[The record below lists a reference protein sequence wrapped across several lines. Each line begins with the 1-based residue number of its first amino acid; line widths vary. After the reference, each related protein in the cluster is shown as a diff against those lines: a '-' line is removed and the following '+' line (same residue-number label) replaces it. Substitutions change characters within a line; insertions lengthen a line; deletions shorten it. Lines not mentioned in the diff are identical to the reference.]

1 MKRIHRS
8 VLQVAAAARCGLMSS
23 LSKGAL
29 VGLLLTNAA
38 GCGAVFPEV
47 ATPLRVV
54 PPNREMTPPPP
65 ADLIYLEVAGAH
77 IPNKTRDGRSLGE
90 NEDAAPDPFAIVFI
104 GEDELFRTPV
114 ESGSFAPTWELQ
126 PNGNYKIP
134 TGKSVQIELV
144 DSNSMSNQ
152 SICLKTLRDLHDEV
166 AAGESQLD
174 LLCEGGS
181 RILVTVGPA
190 RPRLGLGLFYEVVM
204 GSINVTRLHSYSPAA
219 RAGVKKG
226 DSILEIMGK
235 KVENLEDG
243 EAQSLIN
250 ANAQIGVE
258 LLIKHE
264 NGQVKKIKIKEGA
277 VYPLRKEFD
286 QQQTLSE

>member
-1 MKRIHRS
+1 MKRMDRIVTKMVAVARS
-8 VLQVAAAARCGLMSS
+8 GLG
-23 LSKGAL
+23 LPILGAL
-29 VGLLLTNAA
+29 LASLA

-54 PPNREMTPPPP
+54 PPNREITPPPP
-65 ADLIYLEVAGAH
+65 PDLIYIEVAGAH
-77 IPNKTRDGRSLGE
+77 IPSKTRDGRSWGE
-90 NEDAAPDPFAIVFI
+90 GEGAAPDPFAIVFV
-104 GEDELFRTPV
+104 GENELYRTPV
-114 ESGSFAPTWELQ
+114 ESGSLSPTWELQ
-126 PNGNYKIP
+126 PSGNYKIP
-134 TGKSVQIELV
+134 VGTDLQVELL

-152 SICLKTLRDLHDEV
+152 SICLKTVGDLHEEV

-174 LLCEGGS
+174 LLCEGGA
-181 RILVTVGPA
+181 RIMLTIGPA
-190 RPRLGLGLFYEVVM
+190 RPRLGLGLFYEVVL
-204 GSINVTRLHSYSPAA
+204 GNINVTRLHSYSPAA
-219 RAGVKKG
+219 RAGVKAG

-250 ANAQIGVE
+250 ANAQLGVD

-264 NGQVKKIKIKEGA
+264 NGQVKKIKLKEGA

-286 QQQTLSE
+286 RQQAVSE